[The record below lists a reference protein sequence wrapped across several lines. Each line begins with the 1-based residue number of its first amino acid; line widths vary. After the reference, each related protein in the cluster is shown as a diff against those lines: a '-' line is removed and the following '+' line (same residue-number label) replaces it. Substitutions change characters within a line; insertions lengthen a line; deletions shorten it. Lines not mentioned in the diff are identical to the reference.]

1 MSELVF
7 ERGEER
13 TQVAVRVERI
23 GKDLVVSITNEGAHL
38 GAVAVGEYSHSDGK
52 ATVSVITRYGHKDDE
67 IARAQALR
75 LAQKTRRPVCVI
87 VGIHVDRA
95 TKTEV
100 AAVVKNSALA
110 VGDFLASD

>member
-1 MSELVF
+1 MSDLLF

-13 TQVAVRVERI
+13 TRVAVRVEKF
-23 GKDLVVSITNEGAHL
+23 GKDLLVSITNEGAHL

-87 VGIHVDRA
+87 VGIHIDRA
-95 TKTEV
+95 TKAEI
-100 AAVVKNSALA
+100 ADIVKNAERA
-110 VGDFLASD
+110 VGDYLASD